1 MDETS
6 SGSCPLAGIFVGGV
20 ELRGCRI
27 CILRLP
33 FPFPPSFN
41 AVKPGNLLIELRA
54 RSAFGETGNLGDIE
68 EQGSQGVGRI
78 GVEGLKAP
86 PEPCVA
92 VTVRPAG
99 TKHKHLARD
108 I

>member
-1 MDETS
+1 
-6 SGSCPLAGIFVGGV
+6 
-20 ELRGCRI
+20 
-27 CILRLP
+27 
-33 FPFPPSFN
+33 
-41 AVKPGNLLIELRA
+41 
-54 RSAFGETGNLGDIE
+54 LGDIE